1 MRCKKQDHP
10 TFKKTDTTGCNHIK
24 GRAPAQKENYHI
36 FSHFWTLVLCKSTL
50 IHKQTRLR
58 QHTVERKLGFRTETG
73 KGEGTERGRYRE
85 GYGRACD
92 SGRDM
97 VERVLWGGIW

>member
-58 QHTVERKLGFRTETG
+58 QHTVERKLGENRDWQ
-73 KGEGTERGRYRE
+73 RGGNRKRE
-85 GYGRACD
+85 IQ
-92 SGRDM
+92 
-97 VERVLWGGIW
+97 GGIW